1 MTAQEKQM
9 ITSLRNQGL
18 GYKRIAAQT
27 GISANTVKSF
37 LKRTTTVDE
46 QLTVVFSCLQ
56 CGASLQQL
64 TGRKM
69 KKFCSDTCRYK
80 WWTSHPD
87 QVKRET
93 VLDITCPV
101 CGKSFSAY
109 GSRNRKY
116 CSHDCY
122 IRDRFGGGQ

>member
-18 GYKRIAAQT
+18 GYKRIAVQT
-27 GISANTVKSF
+27 GIPANTVKSF

-46 QLTVVFSCLQ
+46 QLAVVFSCLQ

-80 WWTSHPD
+80 WWNSHPD

-93 VLDITCPV
+93 MTIIVCPV

-109 GSRNRKY
+109 SSRNRKY